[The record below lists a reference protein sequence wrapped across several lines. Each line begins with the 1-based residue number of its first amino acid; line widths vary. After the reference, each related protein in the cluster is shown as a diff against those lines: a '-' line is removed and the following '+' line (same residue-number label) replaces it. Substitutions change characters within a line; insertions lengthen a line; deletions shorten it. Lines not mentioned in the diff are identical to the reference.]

1 MTMACL
7 AVLAGLLAAGERAE
21 SPGTELLYY
30 DGLDEQGNLVGG
42 VLEVPLPVLRDGDL
56 ALRGTSETIWGTGP
70 SSNRIDIA
78 MVGDGYTAGE
88 LGQYAT
94 QAQQVAN
101 ALFAEEPFTSYGGLF
116 LVHRVD
122 VVSNESGVD
131 NDPTNGIDR
140 DTAMDMAFW
149 CNDIERLLCINV
161 SKAVGFAGAAPGHE
175 QILALANSTMYGG
188 AGYSSSN
195 LGTVSGGNGS
205 AFEVAIHELGHSFGD
220 LADEYTY
227 GGGTNYPYGEPSAAN
242 VSILTAAE
250 MAASGTKWADWLG
263 FNDPQWDGLVDT
275 FEGAA
280 YYTNGIYRPTDNS
293 KMRALGRPFN
303 PPSVE
308 AFILEMYAIVDP
320 LDAWTPTGSMLDGSE
335 VVLAQPVEP
344 GGHSLS
350 ITWLLDGATIDGQTD
365 PTIDLSALSIPS
377 GLHTL
382 AVVVVDQTPWV
393 RDEVARSALMT
404 RSLSWQVE
412 VSLPCP
418 GDLDGNGWVTV
429 NDLLAVIDAFGSNN
443 PSGDANGDGTVNTDD
458 ILVILSAWGSCP

>member
-1 MTMACL
+1 
-7 AVLAGLLAAGERAE
+7 
-21 SPGTELLYY
+21 
-30 DGLDEQGNLVGG
+30 
-42 VLEVPLPVLRDGDL
+42 
-56 ALRGTSETIWGTGP
+56 
-70 SSNRIDIA
+70 
-78 MVGDGYTAGE
+78 
-88 LGQYAT
+88 
-94 QAQQVAN
+94 
-101 ALFAEEPFTSYGGLF
+101 
-116 LVHRVD
+116 
-122 VVSNESGVD
+122 
-131 NDPTNGIDR
+131 
-140 DTAMDMAFW
+140 
-149 CNDIERLLCINV
+149 
-161 SKAVGFAGAAPGHE
+161 
-175 QILALANSTMYGG
+175 
-188 AGYSSSN
+188 
-195 LGTVSGGNGS
+195 
-205 AFEVAIHELGHSFGD
+205 
-220 LADEYTY
+220 
-227 GGGTNYPYGEPSAAN
+227 
-242 VSILTAAE
+242 
-250 MAASGTKWADWLG
+250 
-263 FNDPQWDGLVDT
+263 
-275 FEGAA
+275 
-280 YYTNGIYRPTDNS
+280 
-293 KMRALGRPFN
+293 MRALGRPFN